1 MARFVVGL
9 IIGGVL
15 VIGIASGQ
23 NGGATGGPTSTPAPE
38 PVWVDT
44 PMKAASGTHLA
55 HHGFCRR
62 GFEVRQAEGWQSRH
76 YRCVATRGG

>member
-15 VIGIASGQ
+15 VMGIASGQ
-23 NGGATGGPTSTPAPE
+23 GGGAAGDPTSTPAPE

-62 GFEVRQAEGWQSRH
+62 GFEVRQLDGWQSTH
-76 YRCVATRGG
+76 YKCSPR

>member
-15 VIGIASGQ
+15 VMGIASGQ
-23 NGGATGGPTSTPAPE
+23 SGVASGDPTSTPPPE
-38 PVWVDT
+38 SVWIDA
-44 PMKAASGTHLA
+44 PMKAASGTHLG

-62 GFEVRQAEGWQSRH
+62 GFEVRQVGGWQSRR
-76 YRCVATRGG
+76 YRCIATSGG